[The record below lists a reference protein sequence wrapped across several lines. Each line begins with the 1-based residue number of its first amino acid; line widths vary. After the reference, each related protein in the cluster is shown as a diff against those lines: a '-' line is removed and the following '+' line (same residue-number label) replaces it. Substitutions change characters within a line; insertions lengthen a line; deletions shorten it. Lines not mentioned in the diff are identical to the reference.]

1 MGTRARAPVAWLL
14 AAGVLLS
21 ILFFDMWSDAA
32 DSDASQRLDAILAS
46 RAVANGKSVAEQSS
60 DCEPTLPGAG
70 AAVQGASAQGGLS
83 WYPHSVPEALLE
95 ARAAFRPTDAQ
106 KRECAK
112 WLRKAPIRYTSQYGQ
127 DVEFQEMTR
136 PWFERVLN
144 RSSGVYIELA
154 AYHPRNDS
162 NTYFMDVCL
171 GWHGVCIEG
180 DPAKHPPFEARPRNR
195 GCVLVKSCVA
205 ERDGKEVVFESH
217 PTRGDSQTQ
226 TLRQS
231 KRESRDSGKW
241 FSRRLGAPK
250 MVNLRCKTLST
261 IAAELGLKRVD
272 FMSLDVEGSE
282 KDVLTGTRFSD
293 LSIDFIQMETPK
305 AKAIV
310 NAKPSNRYRAAAD
323 ILRRNGYHVLAGMG
337 ERGRGRVID
346 TLFLNTQSPWM
357 QRCSWQNIGEL
368 ARSRQSAV
376 CDV

>member
-1 MGTRARAPVAWLL
+1 
-14 AAGVLLS
+14 
-21 ILFFDMWSDAA
+21 
-32 DSDASQRLDAILAS
+32 
-46 RAVANGKSVAEQSS
+46 
-60 DCEPTLPGAG
+60 
-70 AAVQGASAQGGLS
+70 
-83 WYPHSVPEALLE
+83 
-95 ARAAFRPTDAQ
+95 
-106 KRECAK
+106 
-112 WLRKAPIRYTSQYGQ
+112 
-127 DVEFQEMTR
+127 
-136 PWFERVLN
+136 
-144 RSSGVYIELA
+144 
-154 AYHPRNDS
+154 
-162 NTYFMDVCL
+162 
-171 GWHGVCIEG
+171 
-180 DPAKHPPFEARPRNR
+180 
-195 GCVLVKSCVA
+195 
-205 ERDGKEVVFESH
+205 
-217 PTRGDSQTQ
+217 
-226 TLRQS
+226 
-231 KRESRDSGKW
+231 
-241 FSRRLGAPK
+241 
-250 MVNLRCKTLST
+250 MVNLRCNTLST